1 MAIDLAVELI
11 QATVQLEAS
20 YGDGTRNVGTGFL
33 VEAPGPDGRPRVVLI
48 TAEHVLS
55 RMPGQV
61 MTIGYRATNTD
72 GSWKYQPQSVE
83 IRKGSS
89 PLWVTSAGHDVAAI
103 EVTPTAASAREAV
116 PAAWLADDAAFN
128 AGGIGPGAEMMAL
141 GYPLGMSANA
151 AGFAILRSGKVAS
164 YPVAPSKEFP
174 TFLLDFSVFPGNSGG
189 PVFIKTGQGDNSHL
203 LITGLMTQ
211 QLETADQP
219 LGIGVVTQADYI
231 RQAIHELDRPASVR
245 HVAQTVDTP
254 TRYAAQPQAFS
265 ATSAA
270 AQVSK

>member
-33 VEAPGPDGRPRVVLI
+33 VEAPGPNGRPRVVLI

-72 GSWKYQPQSVE
+72 GTWKYQPQTVE
-83 IRKGSS
+83 IRKGSTS
-89 PLWVTSAGHDVAAI
+89 LWVTSAGHDVAAI
-103 EVTPTAASAREAV
+103 EVVPTEASGREAV
-116 PAAWLADDAAFN
+116 PAAWLADDAAFSAN
-128 AGGIGPGAEMMAL
+128 GIGPGDEMMAL
-141 GYPLGMSANA
+141 GYPLGMAANP

-164 YPVAPSKEFP
+164 YPIAPSRQFP

-189 PVFIKTGQGDNSHL
+189 PVFVKTGQGDASHL
-203 LITGLMTQ
+203 LITGVMTQ
-211 QLETADQP
+211 QLETGDQS
-219 LGIGVVTQADYI
+219 LGIGVVTQADFI
-231 RQAIHELDRPASVR
+231 RQAIGELDKPGSVR
-245 HVAQTVDTP
+245 HVAQTLEGP
-254 TRYAAQPQAFS
+254 GRYPSQSPVFS
-265 ATSAA
+265 AASAA